1 MSKSFDINKGILKPL
16 EFKGLRAQYI
26 AVAIAGF
33 VVAFILYMMFSFI
46 SPYFGIGIA
55 LVVAIASIGIAFYLN
70 NKYGTNGLSQL
81 MASKNCTKYINN
93 NKRINKIIKYE
104 GKI

>member
-1 MSKSFDINKGILKPL
+1 MSKSFEVNKGILKPL

-33 VVAFILYMMFSFI
+33 VAAFLMYMIFSFI
-46 SPYFGIGIA
+46 SPYFAVGIA
-55 LVVAIASIGIAFYLN
+55 LVVAIASIGVAFHLN
-70 NKYGTNGLSQL
+70 NKFGTNGLSQL